1 MFLHTTFSIYI
12 NVVCTLSTLIQA
24 FAFVPK
30 RVDDESSSSSGGSWS
45 GTFTS
50 LPDMPRPRYRH
61 GSAVINTNG
70 TLLCVL
76 GGRDASDAMIA
87 EIDCYNSHT
96 RSWSTPSSLPNEHLV
111 SDLAAFA
118 YNAPGSDDE
127 GMMVIVGG
135 YTGPYM
141 ATENVT
147 LIKYAL
153 SNENNGDITDVTYT
167 DGPRLIGKRGDVD
180 VAIVSDYVY
189 VSGGFTHEDEFAM
202 PKNTV
207 ERIALIDL
215 LSSSSSDNSE
225 TTTTVTTWSNVDSLN
240 QERGDK
246 QLVGLNGRVYAM
258 GGETKIDGSGMDAAT
273 EVLGRSEV
281 LDTVE
286 VFDPNA
292 DVHGGLAEWR
302 VLSDMPAQIF
312 RFAAIDWQPNED
324 ETGVIFVFGGQV
336 GYDADDCKCFRTT
349 DKVMVLDVELAEL
362 ELMNGAASSSA
373 SSMTAFFISIVSVTF
388 ASAVL
393 CLVM

>member
-1 MFLHTTFSIYI
+1 
-12 NVVCTLSTLIQA
+12 
-24 FAFVPK
+24 
-30 RVDDESSSSSGGSWS
+30 
-45 GTFTS
+45 
-50 LPDMPRPRYRH
+50 MPRPRYRH
-61 GSAVINTNG
+61 GSAVINTYG

>member
-1 MFLHTTFSIYI
+1 
-12 NVVCTLSTLIQA
+12 
-24 FAFVPK
+24 
-30 RVDDESSSSSGGSWS
+30 
-45 GTFTS
+45 
-50 LPDMPRPRYRH
+50 MPRPRYRH
-61 GSAVINTNG
+61 GSAVINNNG

-76 GGRDASDAMIA
+76 GGRDASDVMIA

-96 RSWSTPSSLPNEHLV
+96 QSWSTPSSLPNEHLL

-118 YNAPGSDDE
+118 YDAPGSSGDDDDDDHDE

-147 LIKYAL
+147 LIKYTI

-189 VSGGFTHEDEFAM
+189 VSGGYTHEDEFAM

-215 LSSSSSDNSE
+215 LSPSSSDNLSE
-225 TTTTVTTWSNVDSLN
+225 TTTTTTTVTTWSNVDSLN

-312 RFAAIDWQPNED
+312 RFAAIDWQPNVD

-349 DKVMVLDVELAEL
+349 DKVMVLDVSLAEL

-373 SSMTAFFISIVSVTF
+373 SSTTAFFISIVSVTF

>member
-1 MFLHTTFSIYI
+1 
-12 NVVCTLSTLIQA
+12 
-24 FAFVPK
+24 
-30 RVDDESSSSSGGSWS
+30 
-45 GTFTS
+45 
-50 LPDMPRPRYRH
+50 MPRPRYRH
-61 GSAVINTNG
+61 GSATINNG
-70 TLLCVL
+70 FTVCVM
-76 GGRDASDAMIA
+76 GGRDMNDDMIA
-87 EIDCYNSHT
+87 EIDCYNSQ
-96 RSWSTPSSLPNEHLV
+96 SQLWYTPSSLPNEHLV

-118 YNAPGSDDE
+118 YTTPESGNDEE

-147 LIKYAL
+147 LIKYTID
-153 SNENNGDITDVTYT
+153 NGGDTIGNVTYIN
-167 DGPRLIGKRGDVD
+167 GPHLLSKRGDVD

-215 LSSSSSDNSE
+215 LSSMDNPE
-225 TTTTVTTWSNVDSLN
+225 TVATTWSNVDSLN

-258 GGETKIDGSGMDAAT
+258 GGETKIDGYGMDT
-273 EVLGRSEV
+273 TPEVWERSEV

-286 VFDPNA
+286 VYDPNE

-312 RFAAIDWQPNED
+312 RFAAIDWQPNKD

-349 DKVMVLDVELAEL
+349 DKVMVLDVELAKL
-362 ELMNGAASSSA
+362 EMMNGAASSSA
-373 SSMTAFFISIVSVTF
+373 SSTLTGLFISVVAF
-388 ASAVL
+388 AFAGIVL
-393 CLVM
+393 CLAM

>member
-1 MFLHTTFSIYI
+1 
-12 NVVCTLSTLIQA
+12 
-24 FAFVPK
+24 
-30 RVDDESSSSSGGSWS
+30 
-45 GTFTS
+45 
-50 LPDMPRPRYRH
+50 MPRPRYRH
-61 GSAVINTNG
+61 ASATINNGST
-70 TLLCVL
+70 LCVI
-76 GGRDASDAMIA
+76 GGRDINDNMIA
-87 EIDCYNSHT
+87 EIDCYDSL
-96 RSWSTPSSLPNEHLV
+96 SQLWYTPSSLPNEYLV

-118 YNAPGSDDE
+118 YPPGGDNDNDE

-147 LIKYAL
+147 FIKYTID
-153 SNENNGDITDVTYT
+153 SGDDTIGNVTYIN
-167 DGPRLIGKRGDVD
+167 GPRLIGKRGDVD
-180 VAIVSDYVY
+180 VAIVADYVY

-207 ERIALIDL
+207 ERIALSDL
-215 LSSSSSDNSE
+215 SFSDNLE
-225 TTTTVTTWSNVDSLN
+225 TTTTVTATTWSNVDSLN

-258 GGETKIDGSGMDAAT
+258 GGETKIDGYGMDT
-273 EVLGRSEV
+273 TPEVGERSEV

-286 VFDPNA
+286 VYDPNA

-302 VLSDMPAQIF
+302 VLSDMPAQLF

-362 ELMNGAASSSA
+362 EMMNGAASSSA
-373 SSMTAFFISIVSVTF
+373 SSTSTGLFISVVAF
-388 ASAVL
+388 AFAGILL
-393 CLVM
+393 CLAM

>member
-1 MFLHTTFSIYI
+1 
-12 NVVCTLSTLIQA
+12 
-24 FAFVPK
+24 
-30 RVDDESSSSSGGSWS
+30 
-45 GTFTS
+45 
-50 LPDMPRPRYRH
+50 MPRPRYRH
-61 GSAVINTNG
+61 GSATINDDGST
-70 TLLCVL
+70 LCVI
-76 GGRDASDAMIA
+76 GGRGDANDEMIA

-96 RSWSTPSSLPNEHLV
+96 QSWYTPSSLPNDYLV

-118 YNAPGSDDE
+118 YAPPGSGDDNDDDDDDDEE

-135 YTGPYM
+135 YAGPYM

-147 LIKYAL
+147 LIKYTI

-167 DGPRLIGKRGDVD
+167 NGPRLIGKRGDVD

-225 TTTTVTTWSNVDSLN
+225 TTTTTVTTWSNVDSLN

-258 GGETKIDGSGMDAAT
+258 GGETKIDGSGMDTAP
-273 EVLGRSEV
+273 EVWGRSEV
-281 LDTVE
+281 LDAVE

-362 ELMNGAASSSA
+362 ELMNGAVSSSA
-373 SSMTAFFISIVSVTF
+373 SSTTAFFISIVSVTF
-388 ASAVL
+388 ASVVL